1 MVYHNADVRQPV
13 MELLRLRRETA
24 SVPGER
30 AERDTA
36 RLALVVQG
44 GGMRGVISAAMLSA
58 LDDMGYKNSFDVI
71 FGCSA
76 GAMNAAYFLA
86 GETWY
91 PLSIYY
97 DDLATEDF
105 VNFLRPLRRRPILN
119 LGYAFDDVIRRRKP
133 LAADAAVAS
142 SIDFRVVVTA
152 LDPPE
157 PLIVSDFSSGED
169 LISALRASCW
179 LPIAM
184 PGSADFRGFRAVD
197 GGVLMPSMDRAAMED
212 GCTHILSL
220 RTQPTNQTVARRRLA
235 TYYVRSRLNRLAAG
249 LGDAYKEVHDIAP
262 QAQMRKH
269 SHSPRETP
277 KREASIL
284 EIAPP
289 MTGRVSR
296 HEIDPFK
303 LLTAARV
310 SYGVM
315 FATAEGRSIQDLD
328 DGFLQVVPRLT
339 PVVLSQAKEVVDG

>member
-1 MVYHNADVRQPV
+1 MIYQDVAVRHPV

-24 SVPGER
+24 SVPAQRG
-30 AERDTA
+30 ERDTA
-36 RLALVVQG
+36 RLGLLVQG

-58 LDDMGYKNSFDVI
+58 LDDMGYKNSFDVV

-119 LGYAFDDVIRRRKP
+119 LEYAFDQVVRQRKP
-133 LAADAAVAS
+133 LAADAAIAC
-142 SIDFRVVVTA
+142 SIAFRVALTT

-157 PLIVSDFSSGED
+157 ALIVSDFSSGED

-179 LPIAM
+179 LPIAI
-184 PGSADFRGFRAVD
+184 PGSAEFRGFRAVD
-197 GGVLMPSMDRAAMED
+197 GGVLMPSMERAAMQD

-220 RTQPTNQTVARRRLA
+220 RTQPIDQAAGRRRFA
-235 TYYVRSRLNRLAAG
+235 TRYVRLRLNRLAPG
-249 LGDAYKEVHDIAP
+249 LGDAYEEAHNTVPAVQTGRP
-262 QAQMRKH
+262 SYGAGESEP
-269 SHSPRETP
+269 SH
-277 KREASIL
+277 L

-289 MTGRVSR
+289 MSGRVSR

-303 LLTAARV
+303 LLTAARIA
-310 SYGVM
+310 YGVM
-315 FATAEGRSIQDLD
+315 FAAAEGRSIQDLD
-328 DGFLQVVPRLT
+328 DGSLQVIPRLT
-339 PVVLSQAKEVVDG
+339 PIVLNRAKDILNG